1 MLKKSLSDLS
11 TTLLSVKDSMI
22 GKATEIDDQIE
33 ISALITSYS
42 MAEDTTKLFKKTYVL
57 YEIKLYTPYKTWIIH
72 KRYNDFIQLREQLD
86 SKGVKNIPKL
96 PPKLIFTNEEK
107 LSERQLGL
115 EEFINDL
122 FRNVNIIRY
131 PIIMDF
137 IECPQEVFDI
147 FAYNMDCLNLS
158 NLNSSIIN
166 NSKKINSNYYNGRI
180 TTNCNNNLNI
190 NSDNIDNNNFY
201 CSMAQLKLNNNN
213 ININTKYEIGNEDS
227 FEEEISPGT
236 LVIQEFL
243 RNLMDISFNK
253 TELLFQFEYF
263 LKNKTNNDK
272 NKNNKWFY
280 LEINE
285 IGIFFNGFYSSI
297 SHARINGFLYHCGN
311 IHNNKIGTQKCLE
324 FLNKILSEDFNPQAD
339 TFLKIFR
346 RCSLENIIQMELENH
361 IIDNSNSNRINSF
374 MILYKYVGSGKL
386 MKNKI
391 KRILMNAKAE
401 ELFSNWFEN
410 QDF

>member
-1 MLKKSLSDLS
+1 MLKKSVSDLS
-11 TTLLSVKDSMI
+11 TTLLSVKDSII
-22 GKATEIDDQIE
+22 GKTNEIDDQIE

-72 KRYNDFIQLREQLD
+72 KRYNDFAQLREQLD
-86 SKGVKNIPKL
+86 SKHVKNIPKL
-96 PPKLIFTNEEK
+96 PPKLIFTNEDK

-122 FRNVNIIRY
+122 FRNVNIIKY

-137 IECPQEVFDI
+137 IEFPQEVFDI

-158 NLNSSIIN
+158 NLNSSIII

-180 TTNCNNNLNI
+180 TTNCNNNINM
-190 NSDNIDNNNFY
+190 NSDNIDKNNFY
-201 CSMAQLKLNNNN
+201 CSMAQFKLNNNN
-213 ININTKYEIGNEDS
+213 SNIKDDFGNEDS

-263 LKNKTNNDK
+263 LKNKKNNEK

-280 LEINE
+280 LEKDE
-285 IGIFFNGFYSSI
+285 IGIFFKGFYSSI
-297 SHARINGFLYHCGN
+297 THSKINGFLYHCGN
-311 IHNNKIGTQKCLE
+311 IQNNKIGAQKCLE
-324 FLNKILSEDFNPQAD
+324 FLNKILSEDFNPQAES
-339 TFLKIFR
+339 FLKIFR

-361 IIDNSNSNRINSF
+361 IINNSNSNRINSF
-374 MILYKYVGSGKL
+374 MILYKYVGSGKF

-391 KRILMNAKAE
+391 KRILLNAKAE

>member
-22 GKATEIDDQIE
+22 GKTNEIDDQIE
-33 ISALITSYS
+33 ISAIITSYS

-72 KRYNDFIQLREQLD
+72 KRYNDFVQLREQLD
-86 SKGVKNIPKL
+86 SKHVKNIPKL
-96 PPKLIFTNEEK
+96 PPKLIFTNEDK

-122 FRNVNIIRY
+122 FRNVNIIKY

-137 IECPQEVFDI
+137 IEFPQEVFDI

-158 NLNSSIIN
+158 NLNSSIII

-180 TTNCNNNLNI
+180 TTNCNNNINM
-190 NSDNIDNNNFY
+190 NSDNIDKNNFY
-201 CSMAQLKLNNNN
+201 CSMAQFKLNNNN
-213 ININTKYEIGNEDS
+213 SNIKDEFGNEDS

-263 LKNKTNNDK
+263 LKNKKNNEK

-280 LEINE
+280 LEKDE
-285 IGIFFNGFYSSI
+285 IVIFFNGFYSSI
-297 SHARINGFLYHCGN
+297 SHSKINGFLYHCGN
-311 IHNNKIGTQKCLE
+311 IQNNKIGAQKCLE
-324 FLNKILSEDFNPQAD
+324 FLNKILSEDFNPQAES
-339 TFLKIFR
+339 FLKIFK

-374 MILYKYVGSGKL
+374 MILYKYVGSGKF

-391 KRILMNAKAE
+391 KRILMNVKAE

>member
-22 GKATEIDDQIE
+22 GKANEIDDQIE

-42 MAEDTTKLFKKTYVL
+42 MAEDTTKLFKKTFVL

-180 TTNCNNNLNI
+180 TTNCNNNINI

>member
-22 GKATEIDDQIE
+22 GKTNEIDDQIE

-72 KRYNDFIQLREQLD
+72 KRYNDFVQLREQLD
-86 SKGVKNIPKL
+86 SKHVKNIPKL
-96 PPKLIFTNEEK
+96 PPKLIFTNEDK

-122 FRNVNIIRY
+122 FRNVNIIKY

-137 IECPQEVFDI
+137 IEFPQEVFDI

-158 NLNSSIIN
+158 NLNSSIII

-180 TTNCNNNLNI
+180 TTNCNNNINM
-190 NSDNIDNNNFY
+190 NSDNIDKNNFY
-201 CSMAQLKLNNNN
+201 CSMAQFKLNNNN
-213 ININTKYEIGNEDS
+213 SNIKDDFGNEDS

-263 LKNKTNNDK
+263 LKNKKNNEK

-280 LEINE
+280 LEKDE
-285 IGIFFNGFYSSI
+285 IVIFFNGFYSSI
-297 SHARINGFLYHCGN
+297 SHSKINGFLYHCGN
-311 IHNNKIGTQKCLE
+311 IQNNKIGAQKCLE
-324 FLNKILSEDFNPQAD
+324 FLNKILSEDFNPQAES
-339 TFLKIFR
+339 FLKIFR

-374 MILYKYVGSGKL
+374 MILYKYVGSGKF

-391 KRILMNAKAE
+391 KRILLNAKAE

>member
-11 TTLLSVKDSMI
+11 TTLLSVKDSII
-22 GKATEIDDQIE
+22 GKANEIDDQIE
-33 ISALITSYS
+33 ITALITSYS

-57 YEIKLYTPYKTWIIH
+57 YEIKLYTSYKTWVIH
-72 KRYNDFIQLREQLD
+72 KRYNDFVQLREKLN
-86 SKGVKNIPKL
+86 SLGVKNIPKL

-122 FRNVNIIRY
+122 FRNVNIIKY

-147 FAYNMDCLNLS
+147 FAYNMDCLNLC
-158 NLNSSIIN
+158 NLNSSIII

-180 TTNCNNNLNI
+180 TTNCCNNINN
-190 NSDNIDNNNFY
+190 NSDNIDENNFY
-201 CSMAQLKLNNNN
+201 CSMAQFKLNNNN
-213 ININTKYEIGNEDS
+213 ININSKYEIGNGDS
-227 FEEEISPGT
+227 FEEEISAGT

-263 LKNKTNNDK
+263 LKNKNNNEK
-272 NKNNKWFY
+272 NKNTKWFY
-280 LEINE
+280 LETNE

-297 SHARINGFLYHCGN
+297 SHVKINGFLFHCGN
-311 IHNNKIGTQKCLE
+311 IQNNKIGTQKCLE

-374 MILYKYVGSGKL
+374 MLLYKYVGPGKF
-386 MKNKI
+386 MKKKI
-391 KRILMNAKAE
+391 KRILMNPKAE

-410 QDF
+410 QEF

>member
-22 GKATEIDDQIE
+22 GKANEIDDQIE

-180 TTNCNNNLNI
+180 TTNCNNNINI
-190 NSDNIDNNNFY
+190 NSDNIVNNNFY

-227 FEEEISPGT
+227 FEEQISPGT

-361 IIDNSNSNRINSF
+361 IVDNSNSNRINSF

>member
-22 GKATEIDDQIE
+22 GKANEIDDQIE

-57 YEIKLYTPYKTWIIH
+57 YEIKLYTPYKTWVIH

-180 TTNCNNNLNI
+180 TTNCNNNINI

-263 LKNKTNNDK
+263 LKNKTNNEK

>member
-22 GKATEIDDQIE
+22 GKANEIDDQIE

-42 MAEDTTKLFKKTYVL
+42 LAEDSTKLFKKTYVL
-57 YEIKLYTPYKTWIIH
+57 YQIKLYTPYKTWIIH
-72 KRYNDFIQLREQLD
+72 KRYNDFVQLKEQLD
-86 SKGVKNIPKL
+86 SKHVKNIPKL
-96 PPKLIFTNEEK
+96 PPKLIFINEDK
-107 LSERQLGL
+107 LCERQLGL

-122 FRNVNIIRY
+122 FRKVNIIKY

-137 IECPQEVFDI
+137 IECPQEVFDF
-147 FAYNMDCLNLS
+147 FAYNIDCLNLG
-158 NLNSSIIN
+158 NLNSSIII
-166 NSKKINSNYYNGRI
+166 NSKKNNSNYYNGRI
-180 TTNCNNNLNI
+180 TTNCNSNI
-190 NSDNIDNNNFY
+190 NMNSDNIDKNNFY
-201 CSMAQLKLNNNN
+201 CSMAQFKLNNNN
-213 ININTKYEIGNEDS
+213 SNIKDELDNEDS

-263 LKNKTNNDK
+263 LKNKKNNEK

-280 LEINE
+280 LEKDE
-285 IGIFFNGFYSSI
+285 IVIFFNGFYSSI
-297 SHARINGFLYHCGN
+297 SHSKINGFLYHCGN
-311 IHNNKIGTQKCLE
+311 IQNNKIGAQKCLE
-324 FLNKILSEDFNPQAD
+324 FLNKILSEDFNPQAES
-339 TFLKIFR
+339 FLKIFR

-374 MILYKYVGSGKL
+374 MILYKYVGSGKF

-391 KRILMNAKAE
+391 KRILMNVKAE

>member
-1 MLKKSLSDLS
+1 MLKKSVSDLS
-11 TTLLSVKDSMI
+11 TTLLSVKDSII
-22 GKATEIDDQIE
+22 GKTNEIDDQIE

-72 KRYNDFIQLREQLD
+72 KRYNDFAQLREQLD
-86 SKGVKNIPKL
+86 SKHVKNIPKL
-96 PPKLIFTNEEK
+96 PPKLIFTNEDK

-122 FRNVNIIRY
+122 FRNVNIIKY

-137 IECPQEVFDI
+137 IEFPQEVFDI

-158 NLNSSIIN
+158 NLNSSIII

-180 TTNCNNNLNI
+180 TTNCNNNINM
-190 NSDNIDNNNFY
+190 NSDNIDKNNFY
-201 CSMAQLKLNNNN
+201 CSMAQFKLNNNN
-213 ININTKYEIGNEDS
+213 SNIKDEFGNEDS

-263 LKNKTNNDK
+263 LKNKKNNEK

-280 LEINE
+280 LEKDE
-285 IGIFFNGFYSSI
+285 IVIFFNGFYSSI
-297 SHARINGFLYHCGN
+297 SHSKINGFLYHCGN
-311 IHNNKIGTQKCLE
+311 IQNNKIGAQKCLE
-324 FLNKILSEDFNPQAD
+324 FLNKILSEDFNPQAES
-339 TFLKIFR
+339 FLKIFR

-374 MILYKYVGSGKL
+374 MILYKYVGSGKF

-391 KRILMNAKAE
+391 KRILLNAKAE

>member
-22 GKATEIDDQIE
+22 GKANEIDDQIE

-190 NSDNIDNNNFY
+190 NSDNIVNNNFY

-227 FEEEISPGT
+227 FEEQISPGT

-263 LKNKTNNDK
+263 LKNKTNNEK

-361 IIDNSNSNRINSF
+361 IVDNSNSNRINSF

>member
-22 GKATEIDDQIE
+22 GKANEIDDQIE

-180 TTNCNNNLNI
+180 TTNCNNNINI

-201 CSMAQLKLNNNN
+201 CSMAQFKLNNNN

-263 LKNKTNNDK
+263 LKNKTNNEK

>member
-22 GKATEIDDQIE
+22 GKATEIEDQIE

-190 NSDNIDNNNFY
+190 NSDNIVNNNFY

-227 FEEEISPGT
+227 FEEQISPGT

>member
-1 MLKKSLSDLS
+1 MLKKSVSDLS
-11 TTLLSVKDSMI
+11 TTLLSVKDSII
-22 GKATEIDDQIE
+22 GKTNEIDDQIE

-42 MAEDTTKLFKKTYVL
+42 MAVDTTKLFKKTYVL

-72 KRYNDFIQLREQLD
+72 KRYNDFVQLREQLD
-86 SKGVKNIPKL
+86 SKHVKNIPKL
-96 PPKLIFTNEEK
+96 PPKLIFTNEDK

-122 FRNVNIIRY
+122 FRNVNIIKY

-137 IECPQEVFDI
+137 IEFPQEVFDI

-158 NLNSSIIN
+158 NLNSSIII

-180 TTNCNNNLNI
+180 TTNCNNNINM
-190 NSDNIDNNNFY
+190 NSDNIDKNNFY
-201 CSMAQLKLNNNN
+201 CSMAQFKLNNNSN
-213 ININTKYEIGNEDS
+213 IKDDFGNEDS

-263 LKNKTNNDK
+263 LKNKKNNEK

-280 LEINE
+280 LEKDE
-285 IGIFFNGFYSSI
+285 IVIFFNGFYSSI
-297 SHARINGFLYHCGN
+297 SHSKINGFLYHCGN
-311 IHNNKIGTQKCLE
+311 IQNNKIGAQKCLE
-324 FLNKILSEDFNPQAD
+324 FLNKILSEDLNPQAES
-339 TFLKIFR
+339 FLKIFR

-361 IIDNSNSNRINSF
+361 IINNSNSNRINSF
-374 MILYKYVGSGKL
+374 MILYKYVGSGKF

-391 KRILMNAKAE
+391 KRILLNAKAE

>member
-11 TTLLSVKDSMI
+11 TTLLSVKDSII
-22 GKATEIDDQIE
+22 GKTNEIDDQIE

-72 KRYNDFIQLREQLD
+72 KRYNDFVQLREQLD
-86 SKGVKNIPKL
+86 SKHVKNIPKL
-96 PPKLIFTNEEK
+96 PPKLIFTNEDK

-122 FRNVNIIRY
+122 FRNVNIIKY

-137 IECPQEVFDI
+137 IEFPQEVFDI

-158 NLNSSIIN
+158 NLNSSIII

-180 TTNCNNNLNI
+180 TTNCNNNINM
-190 NSDNIDNNNFY
+190 NSDNIDKNNFY
-201 CSMAQLKLNNNN
+201 CSMAQFKLNNNN
-213 ININTKYEIGNEDS
+213 SNIKDEFGNEDS

-263 LKNKTNNDK
+263 LKNKKNNEK

-280 LEINE
+280 LEKDE
-285 IGIFFNGFYSSI
+285 IVIFFNGFYSSI
-297 SHARINGFLYHCGN
+297 SHSKINGFLYHCGN
-311 IHNNKIGTQKCLE
+311 IQNNKIGAQKCLE
-324 FLNKILSEDFNPQAD
+324 FLNKILSEDFNPQAES
-339 TFLKIFR
+339 FLKIFK

-374 MILYKYVGSGKL
+374 MILYKYVGSGKF

-391 KRILMNAKAE
+391 KRILLNAKAE

>member
-22 GKATEIDDQIE
+22 GKANEIDDQIE

-180 TTNCNNNLNI
+180 TTNCNNNINI

-263 LKNKTNNDK
+263 LKNKTNNEK

>member
-57 YEIKLYTPYKTWIIH
+57 YEIKLYTPYKTWVIH

-190 NSDNIDNNNFY
+190 NSDNIVNNNFY

-263 LKNKTNNDK
+263 LKNKTNNEK

-361 IIDNSNSNRINSF
+361 IVDNSNSNRINSF

>member
-22 GKATEIDDQIE
+22 GKANEIDDQIE

-42 MAEDTTKLFKKTYVL
+42 MAEDTTKLFKKTFVL

-190 NSDNIDNNNFY
+190 NSDNIVNNNFY

-227 FEEEISPGT
+227 FEEQISPGT

-263 LKNKTNNDK
+263 LKNKTNNEK

-311 IHNNKIGTQKCLE
+311 MHNNKIGTQKCLE

>member
-22 GKATEIDDQIE
+22 GKANEIDDQIE

-42 MAEDTTKLFKKTYVL
+42 MAEDTTKLFKKTFVL

-180 TTNCNNNLNI
+180 TTNCNNNINI

-361 IIDNSNSNRINSF
+361 IVDNSNSNRINSF